1 MRVCLYAC
9 VNACVRA
16 CVRLRVYARAFN
28 VLKREF
34 AGRLESMFLFY
45 IYIYKVIGFEEIERL
60 TNGILSFR

>member
-28 VLKREF
+28 VLKVEF

-45 IYIYKVIGFEEIERL
+45 IYIYIGFEEIERL